1 MSTPVEWRP
10 TSDQKEQVI
19 WCLNFTKGIFH
30 KKIVDSWIITNYR
43 VLVNNS
49 EIWLK
54 DIDDIIVTNQR
65 RVSNRLYSGR
75 YGVGVSNSTSISIGD
90 VLFLYQ
96 GKPYVIFRQVSDP
109 QGIARLAKAAR
120 KRILD
125 AIIVQY
131 KIEQSRSLTQDK
143 EDKAKIGHK
152 NIPSP
157 IACREQKKGLQNYK
171 LSNIDQQKMENQF
184 LKDNAL
190 KSQDD
195 GEENNDCYHHTAVA
209 STPSPSQHLL
219 LLK

>member
-19 WCLNFTKGIFH
+19 WCLNFTKDIFH

-43 VLVNNS
+43 VLANNS

-65 RVSNRLYSGR
+65 S
-75 YGVGVSNSTSISIGD
+75 VSNSTSISIGE

-143 EDKAKIGHK
+143 EDKAKIGQK

-209 STPSPSQHLL
+209 STPSPSQNLL

>member
-1 MSTPVEWRP
+1 
-10 TSDQKEQVI
+10 
-19 WCLNFTKGIFH
+19 
-30 KKIVDSWIITNYR
+30 
-43 VLVNNS
+43 
-49 EIWLK
+49 
-54 DIDDIIVTNQR
+54 
-65 RVSNRLYSGR
+65 
-75 YGVGVSNSTSISIGD
+75 
-90 VLFLYQ
+90 
-96 GKPYVIFRQVSDP
+96 
-109 QGIARLAKAAR
+109 
-120 KRILD
+120 
-125 AIIVQY
+125 VQY

-143 EDKAKIGHK
+143 EDKAKIGQK